1 MTARRHPAVLGTT
14 FLLGLVILF
23 SLGACGSS
31 PDETVQEPPS
41 ETPPPPT
48 TPPPTTPPPT
58 TPPPTTPPPTIPPP
72 TVVVARV
79 MPLGDSITASSV
91 GLPSYRYFLWHLAV
105 NNGYRINFV
114 GSLRGVLRG
123 PPANADFDMDHE
135 GHGGLT
141 ADEFLPGIDQWATD
155 SSPDIVLLHIGTNDL
170 YQRQGVQSTIN
181 NIGSIIDRLRTVN
194 PNIRILVAQL
204 IASSNPRHK
213 DIPALNAQLPALVAA
228 KNRVTSPVVLVDQFT
243 GFDPTTMAT
252 TDGFHPNAIGESRMA
267 DRWFEKL
274 APMLDAFP

>member
-1 MTARRHPAVLGTT
+1 MLGAT
-14 FLLGLVILF
+14 FLFVVVILF
-23 SLGACGSS
+23 SLGACSS
-31 PDETVQEPPS
+31 PTDEAVQSTTPEPVVDNPATPS
-41 ETPPPPT
+41 PPTITPPPS

-58 TPPPTTPPPTIPPP
+58 TPPPTTPPPS
-72 TVVVARV
+72 VVVAKV

-105 NNGYRINFV
+105 NHGYHIDFV
-114 GSLRGVLRG
+114 GSLRGVLFG

-135 GHGGLT
+135 GHGGFS
-141 ADEFLPGIDQWATD
+141 ADQISDRIVQWA
-155 SSPDIVLLHIGTNDL
+155 SAASPDIVLLHIGTNDL
-170 YQRQGVQSTIN
+170 HEFQSVQSTVDD
-181 NIGSIIDRLRTVN
+181 IGSIIDGLRTVN

-213 DIPALNAQLPALVAA
+213 NIPALNAQLPALVAA
-228 KNRVTSPVVLVDQFT
+228 KNSVTSPVVLVDQFT
-243 GFDPTTMAT
+243 GFDPTTMT
-252 TDGFHPNAIGESRMA
+252 IDGFHPNAIGESRMA

>member
-1 MTARRHPAVLGTT
+1 MLGAT
-14 FLLGLVILF
+14 FLLGLVILL

-41 ETPPPPT
+41 ETTPPPT

-58 TPPPTTPPPTIPPP
+58 TPPPTTPPPTTPPP
-72 TVVVARV
+72 TTPPPAVVAKI

-105 NNGYRINFV
+105 NKGYRVNFV

-135 GHGGLT
+135 GHGGFS
-141 ADEFLPGIDQWATD
+141 ADQLLPGINQWATAA
-155 SSPDIVLLHIGTNDL
+155 SPDIVLLHIGHNDL
-170 YQRQGVQSTIN
+170 HEGQSVTSTVED
-181 NIGSIIDRLRTVN
+181 IGSIIDKLRAVN
-194 PNIRILVAQL
+194 PKIRILLAQL
-204 IASSNPRHK
+204 IASSDPSHK
-213 DIPALNAQLPALVAA
+213 GIPALNAQLPALVAA
-228 KNRVTSPVVLVDQFT
+228 KNSVKSPIVLVDQFT
-243 GFDPTTMAT
+243 GFDPTTMT
-252 TDGFHPNAIGESRMA
+252 TEGVHPNAIGESRMA

>member
-1 MTARRHPAVLGTT
+1 MTNGPHPAVFSSM
-14 FLLGLVILF
+14 FLLSVVTVF
-23 SLGACGSS
+23 SLGACSS
-31 PDETVQEPPS
+31 PTDETVQSTSPEPIVDNPVPPS
-41 ETPPPPT
+41 PPPT
-48 TPPPTTPPPT
+48 TPPPTPPPPTPPPA
-58 TPPPTTPPPTIPPP
+58 
-72 TVVVARV
+72 VDVAKV

-114 GSLRGVLRG
+114 GSLRGVLFG

-135 GHGGLT
+135 GHGGFS
-141 ADEFLPGIDQWATD
+141 ADQISDGIVQWATAA
-155 SSPDIVLLHIGTNDL
+155 SPDIVLLHIGTNDL
-170 YQRQGVQSTIN
+170 HEFHGVQRTVDD
-181 NIGSIIDRLRTVN
+181 IGSIIDRLRTVN

-243 GFDPTTMAT
+243 GFDPTTMT

-274 APMLDAFP
+274 ALMLDVFP

>member
-1 MTARRHPAVLGTT
+1 
-14 FLLGLVILF
+14 
-23 SLGACGSS
+23 
-31 PDETVQEPPS
+31 
-41 ETPPPPT
+41 
-48 TPPPTTPPPT
+48 
-58 TPPPTTPPPTIPPP
+58 
-72 TVVVARV
+72 VAKV

-105 NNGYRINFV
+105 NHGYHIDFV

-135 GHGGLT
+135 GHGGFS
-141 ADEFLPGIDQWATD
+141 ADHISNGIVQWASAD
-155 SSPDIVLLHIGTNDL
+155 LPDIVLLHIGTNDL
-170 YQRQGVQSTIN
+170 HEFQGVQSTVAD
-181 NIGSIIDRLRTVN
+181 IGSIIDRLRTVN

-213 DIPALNAQLPALVAA
+213 DIPALNAQLPALVSA
-228 KNRVTSPVVLVDQFT
+228 KNSVESPLVLVDQFT
-243 GFDPTTMAT
+243 GFDPTTMT

-274 APMLDAFP
+274 APMLDALP

>member
-1 MTARRHPAVLGTT
+1 MMDGPCQAVRSSTL
-14 FLLGLVILF
+14 LLGVMILF
-23 SLGACGSS
+23 SLGACSS
-31 PDETVQEPPS
+31 PADETVQSPIVDNPVPPS
-41 ETPPPPT
+41 PPPS

-58 TPPPTTPPPTIPPP
+58 PPPP
-72 TVVVARV
+72 TVVVAKV

-91 GLPSYRYFLWHLAV
+91 GLPSYRYFLWHLAI
-105 NNGYRINFV
+105 NNGYHIDFV

-135 GHGGLT
+135 GHGGFV
-141 ADEFLPGIDQWATD
+141 AERISAGIAQWATVA
-155 SSPDIVLLHIGTNDL
+155 SPDIVLLHIGTNDL
-170 YQRQGVQSTIN
+170 HEGQSVTSTIDD
-181 NIGSIIDRLRTVN
+181 ISAIIDQLRTVN

-228 KNRVTSPVVLVDQFT
+228 KNSVTSPLVLVDQFT
-243 GFDPTTMAT
+243 GFDPTTMT

-274 APMLDAFP
+274 APMLNLLPE

>member
-1 MTARRHPAVLGTT
+1 MIVRRHPAVLGAT

-23 SLGACGSS
+23 ALGACGSS

-41 ETPPPPT
+41 ET
-48 TPPPTTPPPT
+48 TPPPITP
-58 TPPPTTPPPTIPPP
+58 PPPTIPPP
-72 TVVVARV
+72 STPPPAVVAKV

-135 GHGGLT
+135 GHGGFS
-141 ADEFLPGIDQWATD
+141 ADQLLPGINQWATAA
-155 SSPDIVLLHIGTNDL
+155 SPDIVLLHIGHNDL
-170 YQRQGVQSTIN
+170 HEFHSVQSTVD

-204 IASSNPRHK
+204 IASSDPRHK
-213 DIPALNAQLPALVAA
+213 DIPALNAQLTALVAA
-228 KNRVTSPVVLVDQFT
+228 KNSVKSPIVLVDQFT
-243 GFDPTTMAT
+243 GFDPTTMT
-252 TDGFHPNAIGESRMA
+252 TEGVHPNAIGESRMA

>member
-1 MTARRHPAVLGTT
+1 MQIMTHWRHPVMLGAT
-14 FLLGLVILF
+14 FLLGLVILL

-41 ETPPPPT
+41 ETTPPPT

-58 TPPPTTPPPTIPPP
+58 TPPPTTPPPA
-72 TVVVARV
+72 VVAKI

-105 NNGYRINFV
+105 NKGYRVNFV

-135 GHGGLT
+135 GHGGFS
-141 ADEFLPGIDQWATD
+141 ADQLLPGINQWATAA
-155 SSPDIVLLHIGTNDL
+155 SPDIVLLHIGHNDL
-170 YQRQGVQSTIN
+170 HEGQSVTSTVED
-181 NIGSIIDRLRTVN
+181 IGSIIDKLRAVN
-194 PNIRILVAQL
+194 PKIRILLAQL
-204 IASSNPRHK
+204 IASSDPSHK
-213 DIPALNAQLPALVAA
+213 GIPALNAQLPALVAA
-228 KNRVTSPVVLVDQFT
+228 KNSVKSPIVLVDQFT
-243 GFDPTTMAT
+243 GFDPTTMT
-252 TDGFHPNAIGESRMA
+252 TEGVHPNAIGESRMA